1 MSSIIALW
9 VWAAGVMAQSGG
21 QHAFEFLRMPPSAR
35 ILALGGAHVSM
46 TDGDPLVAFV
56 NPAVLNDESHSKVS
70 LGFLNF
76 VGGVNAGTANYAHKL
91 KDIGYFHAGIQ
102 YLNYGTFLEAD
113 AYGNTYGNFSA
124 GDVAVTYGMAR
135 AFDKFSFGA
144 NFKLLNSHLAYQSAW
159 GGALD
164 FGGTWYHPKWTLG
177 VGAVLRN
184 VGMQFSSLSGG
195 AGFRL
200 PLTAEIGISKR
211 IPHTPMRFSLTL
223 TDLQQPV
230 LFRND
235 PSLPP
240 TYDLAGNLIPPKS
253 QTANNI
259 FGHTVWGLEFLITKY
274 IHLRAAYNHRRRVE
288 MRLENREGLW
298 LGGFSVGG
306 GLRLNRFY
314 FDYGYAGYHAAGGMH
329 QFSVAFHLNSFKQ
342 GWKPEPGV
350 DPAKKQRRD
359 SLRRLA
365 DSLGV
370 AQERPRNPQLGRTL
384 EPQEKSPKTPK
395 NERKNKPADAL
406 KNED

>member
-1 MSSIIALW
+1 M
-9 VWAAGVMAQSGG
+9 
-21 QHAFEFLRMPPSAR
+21 
-35 ILALGGAHVSM
+35 ALGGAHVSF
-46 TDGDPLVAFV
+46 TDGDPLAAFV
-56 NPAVLNDESHSKVS
+56 NPAVLNEQSHSKVS

-76 VGGVNAGTANYAHKL
+76 VGGVNAGAANYAHKL
-91 KDIGYFHAGIQ
+91 KEIGYLHAGVQ

-124 GDVAVTYGMAR
+124 GDVALTYGMAR
-135 AFDKFSFGA
+135 TFDKFSFGA
-144 NFKLLNSHLAYQSAW
+144 NFKLLNSHIAYQSAW

-164 FGGTWYHPKWTLG
+164 FGGTWYHPKLTLG
-177 VGAVLRN
+177 VGAALRN
-184 VGMQFSSLSGG
+184 VGMQFSTLSGG
-195 AGFRL
+195 AGFGL
-200 PLTAEIGISKR
+200 PFTAEIGVSKR

-223 TDLQQPV
+223 TDLQQPI
-230 LFRND
+230 LFRNE
-235 PSLPP
+235 PSRFN
-240 TYDLAGNLIPPKS
+240 YDLAGNLVPPKN

-288 MRLENREGLW
+288 MQLENREGLW

-314 FDYGYAGYHAAGGMH
+314 LDYGFAGYHAAGGMH
-329 QFSVAFHLNSFKQ
+329 QFSIAFHLNSFKQ

-370 AQERPRNPQLGRTL
+370 REDRPRNPQLGRVV
-384 EPQEKSPKTPK
+384 EPEEKEKSTKK
-395 NERKNKPADAL
+395 ERKKIHGDAL
-406 KNED
+406 KVDE